1 MSRYDSKLKEGAQ
14 PFLADGEE
22 LLAAVIANPRGYT
35 QSVAVTPNVGGV
47 ESALEQAMDA
57 AGGRDVA
64 LGGGANTAQQYLKA
78 GLIDEFQLHVSSVL
92 LGHGARLFDNL
103 EGAEI
108 GLECTRVIEAP
119 GLTHLSY
126 RVVK

>member
-35 QSVAVTPNVGGV
+35 QSVAVAPNV
-47 ESALEQAMDA
+47 
-57 AGGRDVA
+57 
-64 LGGGANTAQQYLKA
+64 
-78 GLIDEFQLHVSSVL
+78 
-92 LGHGARLFDNL
+92 DNL

-119 GLTHLSY
+119 GPTHLSY